1 MRYDRETHCHWVEP
15 LSAAAEAGG
24 SRCKLDALRFDVPR
38 RIPLHTYRYHVL
50 RPYGKVRRVGHCDA
64 LQCTAMQRSLRV
76 PMLRTCLDRAV
87 CGCYR
92 PRATTYQPRATSYQ
106 PTNPPTYQLW
116 LKRLLSYDLFM
127 FCLIATLAT
136 AGVLV
141 LLYDVS
147 FSLDD
152 DADADGADG
161 ADGAGG
167 ATNGTRVDDDNVVDK
182 LRSHELEFW
191 QVPMV
196 MRRSKILYCAVISY
210 TVFGRVSSGRH
221 VARWSAS

>member
-1 MRYDRETHCHWVEP
+1 
-15 LSAAAEAGG
+15 
-24 SRCKLDALRFDVPR
+24 
-38 RIPLHTYRYHVL
+38 
-50 RPYGKVRRVGHCDA
+50 
-64 LQCTAMQRSLRV
+64 
-76 PMLRTCLDRAV
+76 
-87 CGCYR
+87 
-92 PRATTYQPRATSYQ
+92 
-106 PTNPPTYQLW
+106 
-116 LKRLLSYDLFM
+116 M